1 MIHVTACCALK
12 VNDLG
17 HKQQSSRCCTP
28 RRGVLESQPGWD
40 NATRL
45 PPPRE
50 VALSKPQIC
59 RLRPFSPPPRVR
71 AHAKAQLP
79 QRNELEPRPAR
90 RHAQLPSGEVATTPL
105 PPGRF
110 SEPKSRAW
118 RCPVRMLP
126 SLCAVAPAHSM
137 RCPRAGREPGH
148 PLWQSAPAGCVRAR
162 QDRAGRARLIPCDTS
177 HVSLNT
183 RSDCLWQPC
192 HHWR

>member
-1 MIHVTACCALK
+1 MLPPAARSRSTILDTSSNRAVVAPRGAACSKASQA
-12 VNDLG
+12 G
-17 HKQQSSRCCTP
+17 TTP
-28 RRGVLESQPGWD
+28 RACHHRGRLLSPSRRFADCDHSHRLLGLELTQR
-40 NATRL
+40 RL
-45 PPPRE
+45 
-50 VALSKPQIC
+50 
-59 RLRPFSPPPRVR
+59 
-71 AHAKAQLP
+71 LP

-148 PLWQSAPAGCVRAR
+148 PLWQSAPAGCVHAR